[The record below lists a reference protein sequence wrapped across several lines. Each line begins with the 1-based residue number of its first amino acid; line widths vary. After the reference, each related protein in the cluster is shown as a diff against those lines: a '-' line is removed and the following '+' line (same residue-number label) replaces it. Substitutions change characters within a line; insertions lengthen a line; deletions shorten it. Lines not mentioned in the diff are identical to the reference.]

1 MTRTAL
7 VTTALPYANGL
18 LHLGHLVGYIQ
29 ADIWVRARRMSG
41 GKAWFVCA
49 DDTHGTPIMLAAE
62 KAGVPPETFIAS
74 IQASHERDFAAFGVA
89 FDHYDSTNSAA
100 NKALTEQFYLKLEA
114 AGHISRRS
122 VAQFYDPAKGM
133 FLPDRY
139 VKGICPNCGSP
150 DQYGDNCEVCGATYA
165 PTDLKEPRS
174 VISGATPEMRDSEHF
189 FFEVGHFDGFL
200 REWLAG
206 DVALPGVKAKLG
218 EWLNAEGGLRAWD
231 ISRDAPYFGFEIPG
245 QPGKYFYV
253 WLDAPI
259 GYLSSFQMLCQ
270 RTGEDF
276 EAHLRAGTSTELHHF
291 IGKDIV
297 NFHGLFWPA
306 VLHGSGHRAP
316 TRLHV
321 NGYLTV
327 DGAKMSKSRG
337 TFVMA
342 RTFLDA
348 GLEPEALRYYYAA
361 KSGGGVDDLD
371 LNLGDFIARV
381 NADLVNKFVN
391 LASRC
396 AGFISKR
403 FDGQLAAQLPDAA
416 QYQRFVE
423 GLAPIREAYE
433 RNDPAAAIRLT
444 MALAD
449 EANRYIDD
457 VKPWVV
463 SSAVESQLV
472 EELLASHFEG
482 DGWTVT
488 YPAANSHDYDLLIT
502 KHDAKTAVEYKHR
515 KASVADAKKL
525 LASLDYGLFHKAML
539 IVNSPVSTSV
549 ELEELLAENS
559 NLKIIYRPDIERIL
573 GPDFDKPHADRS
585 ISEKE
590 AELQATCTQGLNL
603 FRVLVTALK
612 PVLPAT
618 AAQAEAFLAAPVNDW
633 TDLVQ
638 PLLGH
643 RITEYTPLFT
653 RIDPK
658 KIDAMIDASKDTLQ
672 PAAAAAPAAKTEA
685 VKPAAPA
692 PAKDEAK
699 SADAPAT
706 IGIDDFAKL
715 DLRIGKVLV
724 CEFVEG
730 SDKLLRFEL
739 DAGDLGKR
747 QIFSGIRGSY
757 AEPEKLVGR
766 SVVFIAN
773 LAPRKMRFGLSEG
786 MILSAGFDGGALAL
800 LDADSGAQPGM
811 PVR

>member
-7 VTTALPYANGL
+7 VTTALPYANGP

-41 GKAWFVCA
+41 GTTWFVCA

-62 KAGVPPETFIAS
+62 KAGLTPEVFIAG
-74 IQASHERDFAAFGVA
+74 IQAGHERDFAAFGVD

-100 NKALTEQFYLKLEA
+100 NKALTESFYLKLEA
-114 AGHISRRS
+114 EGHVSRRS

-139 VKGICPNCGSP
+139 IKGICPNCGSA
-150 DQYGDNCEVCGATYA
+150 DQYGDNCEVCGATYS
-165 PTDLKEPRS
+165 PTDLKEPKS
-174 VISGATPEMRDSEHF
+174 VISGATPEVRDSEHF
-189 FFEVGHFDGFL
+189 FFEVGRFEGFL
-200 REWLAG
+200 RDWLGG
-206 DVALPGVKAKLG
+206 DVALPGVKAKLM
-218 EWLNAEGGLRAWD
+218 EWMNADGGLRAWD

-245 QPGKYFYV
+245 HPGKFLYV

-259 GYLSSFQMLCQ
+259 GYLSSFQTLCAK
-270 RTGEDF
+270 TGVDF
-276 EAHLRAGTSTELHHF
+276 QSHLRAGTSTELHHF

-306 VLHGSGHRAP
+306 VLHATGHRAP

-361 KSGGGVDDLD
+361 KSSGGVDDLD

-381 NADLVNKFVN
+381 NADLVGKFVN

-403 FDGQLAAQLPDAA
+403 FNGQLAAQLPDPA

-423 GLAPIREAYE
+423 ALAPIREAYE
-433 RNDPAAAIRLT
+433 RNDPAAAIRQT

-457 VKPWVV
+457 VKPWVI
-463 SSAVESQLV
+463 AKQ
-472 EELLASHFEG
+472 EG
-482 DGWTVT
+482 
-488 YPAANSHDYDLLIT
+488 
-502 KHDAKTAVEYKHR
+502 
-515 KASVADAKKL
+515 ADAQL
-525 LASLDYGLFHKAML
+525 Q
-539 IVNSPVSTSV
+539 SV
-549 ELEELLAENS
+549 
-559 NLKIIYRPDIERIL
+559 
-573 GPDFDKPHADRS
+573 
-585 ISEKE
+585 
-590 AELQATCTQGLNL
+590 CTQGLNL

-618 AAQAEAFLAAPVNDW
+618 SAQAEAFLAAPVSDW
-633 TDLVQ
+633 TALAQ
-638 PLLGH
+638 PLLAH
-643 RITEYTPLFT
+643 RINDYVALFT

-658 KIDAMIDASKDTLQ
+658 KIDAMTDASKDTLQ
-672 PAAAAAPAAKTEA
+672 PTAAAPVAAAAPAAKAEA
-685 VKPAAPA
+685 KPAASAPQSDAA
-692 PAKDEAK
+692 PAY
-699 SADAPAT
+699 

-715 DLRIGKVLV
+715 DLRIGKVLA
-724 CEFVEG
+724 CGFVEG

-739 DAGDLGKR
+739 DAGELGTR
-747 QIFSGIRGSY
+747 QIFSGIRASY
-757 AEPEKLVGR
+757 GEPEKLVGR

-800 LDADSGAQPGM
+800 LDADSAALPGM

>member
-7 VTTALPYANGL
+7 VTTALPYANGP

-41 GKAWFVCA
+41 GTTWFVCA

-62 KAGVPPETFIAS
+62 KAGLTPEVFIAG
-74 IQASHERDFAAFGVA
+74 IQAGHERDFAAFGVD

-100 NKALTEQFYLKLEA
+100 NKALTESFYLKLEA
-114 AGHISRRS
+114 EGHVSRRS

-139 VKGICPNCGSP
+139 IKGICPNCGSA
-150 DQYGDNCEVCGATYA
+150 DQYGDNCEVCGATYS
-165 PTDLKEPRS
+165 PTDLKEPKS
-174 VISGATPEMRDSEHF
+174 VISGATPEVRDSEHF
-189 FFEVGHFDGFL
+189 FFEVGRFEGFL
-200 REWLAG
+200 REWLGG
-206 DVALPGVKAKLG
+206 DVALPGVKAKLM
-218 EWLNAEGGLRAWD
+218 EWMNADGGLRAWD

-245 QPGKYFYV
+245 HPGKFLYV

-259 GYLSSFQMLCQ
+259 GYLSSFQTLCAK
-270 RTGEDF
+270 TGVDF
-276 EAHLRAGTSTELHHF
+276 QSHLRAGTSTELHHF

-306 VLHGSGHRAP
+306 VLHATGHRAP

-361 KSGGGVDDLD
+361 KSSGGVDDLD

-381 NADLVNKFVN
+381 NADLVGKFVN

-403 FDGQLAAQLPDAA
+403 FDGQLATQLPDPT

-423 GLAPIREAYE
+423 ALAPIREAYE
-433 RNDPAAAIRLT
+433 RNDPAAAIRQT

-457 VKPWVV
+457 VKPWVI
-463 SSAVESQLV
+463 AKQ
-472 EELLASHFEG
+472 EG
-482 DGWTVT
+482 
-488 YPAANSHDYDLLIT
+488 
-502 KHDAKTAVEYKHR
+502 
-515 KASVADAKKL
+515 ADAQL
-525 LASLDYGLFHKAML
+525 Q
-539 IVNSPVSTSV
+539 SV
-549 ELEELLAENS
+549 
-559 NLKIIYRPDIERIL
+559 
-573 GPDFDKPHADRS
+573 
-585 ISEKE
+585 
-590 AELQATCTQGLNL
+590 CTQGLNL

-618 AAQAEAFLAAPVNDW
+618 SAQAEAFLAAPVSDW
-633 TDLVQ
+633 TALAQ
-638 PLLGH
+638 PLLAH
-643 RITEYTPLFT
+643 RINDYVALFT

-658 KIDAMIDASKDTLQ
+658 KIDAMTDASKDTLQ
-672 PAAAAAPAAKTEA
+672 PIAAAPVAAAAPAAKAEA
-685 VKPAAPA
+685 KPAAAASAPQGDAA
-692 PAKDEAK
+692 PAY
-699 SADAPAT
+699 

-715 DLRIGKVLV
+715 DLRIGKVLA
-724 CEFVEG
+724 CGFVEG

-739 DAGDLGKR
+739 DAGELGTR
-747 QIFSGIRGSY
+747 QIFSGIRASY
-757 AEPEKLVGR
+757 GEPEKLVGR

-800 LDADSGAQPGM
+800 LDADSAALPGM